1 VNLNGRIEDIEI
13 VQIKTGKAKPRTPR
27 MYMQA
32 DAEALLLMETLRL
45 KRPPRYTWQ
54 FADKDVKHIRFKF
67 DKVYQA
73 IAKFIKLWKAQM
85 SPDITGYC
93 PKCPLKDPCL
103 GWHFAGSDGLSFE
116 DLARRRAAFN
126 LLRKIREEISD
137 TDRWKVYVS
146 IRNAEERHQAL
157 TCLRLVTSEKL
168 KRLS

>member
-1 VNLNGRIEDIEI
+1 
-13 VQIKTGKAKPRTPR
+13 
-27 MYMQA
+27 MQA

-93 PKCPLKDPCL
+93 PKCPLIDPCL
-103 GWHFAGSDGLSFE
+103 GWHFAGSDRLSIE

-126 LLRKIREEISD
+126 LSRKRFQIRTAGKCMCLLETLRRDIRTGGPSANGPD
-137 TDRWKVYVS
+137 SKM
-146 IRNAEERHQAL
+146 
-157 TCLRLVTSEKL
+157 
-168 KRLS
+168 